1 MKEVLSNWQITLKV
15 RNNMTLSAYV
25 IWSVTLLVV
34 LLLIVPVAWTLLN
47 KTLQHAKSIERY
59 SSEMLESGVCIAE
72 NTNEIKHLSK
82 TLESAVK
89 IVTLTE
95 SLKKFTEKS

>member
-1 MKEVLSNWQITLKV
+1 MSNWRKILKV
-15 RNNMTLSAYV
+15 SNNMTLSAYV
-25 IWSVTLLVV
+25 IWSSTLLIN

-59 SSEMLESGVCIAE
+59 SSEMLESGVYIAE
-72 NTNEIKHLSK
+72 NTDEVKQLGK
-82 TLESAVK
+82 TLESAGK

-95 SLKKFTEKS
+95 SLKKITEKS

>member
-1 MKEVLSNWQITLKV
+1 
-15 RNNMTLSAYV
+15 MTLSAYV
-25 IWSVTLLVV
+25 IWSSTLLII

-59 SSEMLESGVCIAE
+59 SSEMLKSCVCIAE
-72 NTNEIKHLSK
+72 NTDEVKQLGK
-82 TLESAVK
+82 TLESAGK

-95 SLKKFTEKS
+95 SLKKITEKS

>member
-1 MKEVLSNWQITLKV
+1 
-15 RNNMTLSAYV
+15 MTLTAYV
-25 IWSVTLLVV
+25 IWSATLSIILFIV
-34 LLLIVPVAWTLLN
+34 VPVAWSLLN

-72 NTNEIKHLSK
+72 NTSEVKQLGK
-82 TLESAVK
+82 TLESAGK

>member
-1 MKEVLSNWQITLKV
+1 
-15 RNNMTLSAYV
+15 MTLTAYV
-25 IWSVTLLVV
+25 IWSATLSIILFIV
-34 LLLIVPVAWTLLN
+34 VPVAWTLLN

-72 NTNEIKHLSK
+72 NTNEVKQLGK
-82 TLESAVK
+82 TLESAGK

>member
-1 MKEVLSNWQITLKV
+1 
-15 RNNMTLSAYV
+15 MTLTAYV
-25 IWSVTLLVV
+25 IWSATLSIILFIV
-34 LLLIVPVAWTLLN
+34 VPVAWTLLN

-72 NTNEIKHLSK
+72 NTSEIKQLGK
-82 TLESAVK
+82 TLESAGK

>member
-1 MKEVLSNWQITLKV
+1 
-15 RNNMTLSAYV
+15 MTLTAYV
-25 IWSVTLLVV
+25 IWSATLSIILFIV
-34 LLLIVPVAWTLLN
+34 VPVAWTLLN

-59 SSEMLESGVCIAE
+59 SSEMLESGVGIAE
-72 NTNEIKHLSK
+72 NTNEIKQLGK

-95 SLKKFTEKS
+95 SLKKLTDKS

>member
-1 MKEVLSNWQITLKV
+1 
-15 RNNMTLSAYV
+15 MTLTAYV
-25 IWSVTLLVV
+25 LWSATLSIILFIV
-34 LLLIVPVAWTLLN
+34 VPVAWTLLN

-72 NTNEIKHLSK
+72 NTSEVKQLGK
-82 TLESAVK
+82 TLESAGK

>member
-1 MKEVLSNWQITLKV
+1 MSNWQKILKV
-15 RNNMTLSAYV
+15 SNNMTLSAYV

-72 NTNEIKHLSK
+72 NTDEVKQLGK
-82 TLESAVK
+82 TLESAGK

-95 SLKKFTEKS
+95 SLKKITEKS

>member
-1 MKEVLSNWQITLKV
+1 MHDS
-15 RNNMTLSAYV
+15 S
-25 IWSVTLLVV
+25 
-34 LLLIVPVAWTLLN
+34 N

-59 SSEMLESGVCIAE
+59 SSEMLESGVGIAE
-72 NTNEIKHLSK
+72 NTNEIKQLGK

-95 SLKKFTEKS
+95 SLKKFTEKILELLIMNAILITSTLLLYLLLF

>member
-1 MKEVLSNWQITLKV
+1 
-15 RNNMTLSAYV
+15 MTLTAYV
-25 IWSVTLLVV
+25 IWSATLSIILFVV
-34 LLLIVPVAWTLLN
+34 VPVAWTLLN

-72 NTNEIKHLSK
+72 NTSEVKQLGK
-82 TLESAVK
+82 TLESAGK

>member
-1 MKEVLSNWQITLKV
+1 
-15 RNNMTLSAYV
+15 MTLTADV
-25 IWSVTLLVV
+25 IWSATLSIILFIV
-34 LLLIVPVAWTLLN
+34 VPVAWTLLY

-72 NTNEIKHLSK
+72 NTSEVKQLGK
-82 TLESAVK
+82 TLESASN

>member
-1 MKEVLSNWQITLKV
+1 
-15 RNNMTLSAYV
+15 MTLTAYV
-25 IWSVTLLVV
+25 IWSATLSIILFIV
-34 LLLIVPVAWTLLN
+34 VPVAWTLLN

-72 NTNEIKHLSK
+72 NTSEVKQLGK
-82 TLESAVK
+82 TLESAGK

>member
-1 MKEVLSNWQITLKV
+1 MS
-15 RNNMTLSAYV
+15 LSAYV
-25 IWSVTLLVV
+25 IWSSTLLII
-34 LLLIVPVAWTLLN
+34 LFLIVPVAWTLLN

-59 SSEMLESGVCIAE
+59 SSEMLESGICIAE
-72 NTNEIKHLSK
+72 NTNEIKRLSK

-95 SLKKFTEKS
+95 SLKKLTEKS

>member
-1 MKEVLSNWQITLKV
+1 MSNWQKILKV
-15 RNNMTLSAYV
+15 SNNMTLSAYV
-25 IWSVTLLVV
+25 IWSSTLLII
-34 LLLIVPVAWTLLN
+34 LLIIVPVAWTLLN

-72 NTNEIKHLSK
+72 NTNEIKQLGK

>member
-1 MKEVLSNWQITLKV
+1 
-15 RNNMTLSAYV
+15 MTLTAYV
-25 IWSVTLLVV
+25 IWSATLSIILFIV
-34 LLLIVPVAWTLLN
+34 VPVAWTLLN

-59 SSEMLESGVCIAE
+59 SSEMLESGVGIAE
-72 NTNEIKHLSK
+72 NTNEIKQLGK

-95 SLKKFTEKS
+95 FLKKFTEKS

>member
-1 MKEVLSNWQITLKV
+1 MSNWRKILKV
-15 RNNMTLSAYV
+15 SNNMTLSAYV
-25 IWSVTLLVV
+25 IWSSTLLII

-59 SSEMLESGVCIAE
+59 SSEMLENGVCIAE
-72 NTNEIKHLSK
+72 NTDEVKQLGK
-82 TLESAVK
+82 TLESAGK

-95 SLKKFTEKS
+95 SLKKITEKS